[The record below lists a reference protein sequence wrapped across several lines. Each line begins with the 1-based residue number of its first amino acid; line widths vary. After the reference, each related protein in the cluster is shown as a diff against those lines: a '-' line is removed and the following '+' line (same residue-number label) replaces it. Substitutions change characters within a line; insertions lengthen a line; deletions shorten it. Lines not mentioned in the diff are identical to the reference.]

1 MTNPHAADD
10 EHDRVFREIV
20 LCLGGIFA
28 AHDCDDILVRQV
40 TKSLG
45 RVYERSRA
53 RRASNGS
60 HAEGDSSP
68 RRPVP
73 HPAVEELLSRIGR

>member
-1 MTNPHAADD
+1 MSDPHTAVD
-10 EHDRVFREIV
+10 ENDRFFREIV

-28 AHDCDDILVRQV
+28 AHDCDDILIRQV

-45 RVYERSRA
+45 HIYDRSRA
-53 RRASNGS
+53 RRASHGS
-60 HAEGDSSP
+60 QAEGDAPS

-73 HPAVEELLSRIGR
+73 HPAVEELLSRIGS